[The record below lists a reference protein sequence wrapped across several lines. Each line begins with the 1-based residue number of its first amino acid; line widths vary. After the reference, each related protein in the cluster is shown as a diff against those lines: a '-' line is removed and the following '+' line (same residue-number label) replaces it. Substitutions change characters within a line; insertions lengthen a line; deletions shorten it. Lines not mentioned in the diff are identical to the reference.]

1 MTIIEKI
8 QEVMDWNGIEQKK
21 LAELTG
27 LSKSTISTYMRGVN
41 KISIENLQKIA
52 DALGVSLWTLLNGE
66 PMAVTPLDLTE
77 AERALIGKRR
87 ALSEKSQKFVDAAV
101 QTLGEL
107 EHRE

>member
-52 DALGVSLWTLLNGE
+52 DALGVSLWTSCCPRTTACTGTGWAA
-66 PMAVTPLDLTE
+66 PPVRP
-77 AERALIGKRR
+77 RR
-87 ALSEKSQKFVDAAV
+87 PTF
-101 QTLGEL
+101 T
-107 EHRE
+107 